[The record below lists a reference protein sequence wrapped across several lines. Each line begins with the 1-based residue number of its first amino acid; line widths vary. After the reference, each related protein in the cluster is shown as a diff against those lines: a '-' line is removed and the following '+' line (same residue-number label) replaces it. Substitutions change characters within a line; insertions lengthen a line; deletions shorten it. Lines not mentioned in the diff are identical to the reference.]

1 MFDFWAALVLE
12 PLDPDGTLDDQ
23 GRDAWADFEDEMLT
37 VSPVLRVAE
46 GIEPLL
52 RGALT
57 RISDSYARSAEARAS
72 PAGHVA

>member
-37 VSPVLRVAE
+37 VSPVL
-46 GIEPLL
+46 
-52 RGALT
+52 
-57 RISDSYARSAEARAS
+57 
-72 PAGHVA
+72 